1 MNWAELVDEEP
12 ENGVF
17 VGVQKPRAKSNAKKD
32 RADFTAIKDALDND
46 PRQFETRLREILKKA
61 RDATVQWAEDRI
73 KNLEPEQIIN
83 LTVDTGA
90 PMVKALNDLLTHFWQ
105 RGRDI
110 GLGELP
116 EKVQQEPAVQA
127 AKTFEWDESKHPRGE
142 TTDASTP
149 GSFAPGSDG
158 GKTVS
163 ISELRKNG
171 IPAGHAV
178 RGVRQPGLVLGQGES
193 GVWATDS
200 IDNALSYGENL
211 ELVKLPDK
219 MWEGDLLGLMNH
231 FRKPKD
237 ALLGVD
243 ELTKKDWDRA
253 EKYLKSKGYGG
264 ANFGHQ
270 ASDKSNDFWIF
281 AQTKRSPVKMAL
293 VRAIEFQ
300 FGPGMEPLDAM
311 RAMTARSWL
320 IRGIIEDALRNAA
333 RRELMKHLEGGR
345 TNNETIG
352 ALREVFEPYI
362 GDPTAITPTGMRGPE
377 WPAGM
382 SPENILAAF
391 RLENI
396 VRTESAWALNQ
407 GRVSM
412 GDAAGDYV
420 VGYEYSAILDQRTTD
435 ICRTA
440 DGLLLKKEDP
450 RTAALLPPNHFQCR
464 STVIYLTTDDAPIEF
479 SSDAKIDRA
488 VSLIQDGF
496 A

>member
-1 MNWAELVDEEP
+1 MLRISETGREYIDEGEDSLLDRLLATLNEIP
-12 ENGVF
+12 EGTIEQF
-17 VGVQKPRAKSNAKKD
+17 EFCPTGEGGGKI
-32 RADFTAIKDALDND
+32 RADLFAIKDALDND
-46 PRQFETRLREILKKA
+46 SRQFEIRLREILKKA

-110 GLGELP
+110 GLSELP
-116 EKVQQEPAVQA
+116 EKIQKEPAVVA
-127 AKTFEWDESKHPRGE
+127 AKT
-142 TTDASTP
+142 
-149 GSFAPGSDG
+149 
-158 GKTVS
+158 
-163 ISELRKNG
+163 
-171 IPAGHAV
+171 
-178 RGVRQPGLVLGQGES
+178 
-193 GVWATDS
+193 
-200 IDNALSYGENL
+200 
-211 ELVKLPDK
+211 
-219 MWEGDLLGLMNH
+219 
-231 FRKPKD
+231 
-237 ALLGVD
+237 
-243 ELTKKDWDRA
+243 
-253 EKYLKSKGYGG
+253 
-264 ANFGHQ
+264 
-270 ASDKSNDFWIF
+270 
-281 AQTKRSPVKMAL
+281 
-293 VRAIEFQ
+293 FQ

-320 IRGIIEDALRNAA
+320 IKGVVEDALKNAA
-333 RRELMKHLEGGR
+333 RRELMLHLQGGR

-352 ALREVFEPYI
+352 ALREVFEPYV
-362 GDPTAITPTGMRGPE
+362 GDVSAITPTGMRGPE

-420 VGYEYSAILDQRTTD
+420 VGYEYSSILDERTTAVCD
-435 ICRTA
+435 YA
-440 DGLLLKKEDP
+440 GGGDSNPGGPLLLKKEDP
-450 RTAALLPPNHFQCR
+450 RTAALLPPNHFNCR

-479 SSDAKIDRA
+479 SKDAQIDKA

-496 A
+496 S